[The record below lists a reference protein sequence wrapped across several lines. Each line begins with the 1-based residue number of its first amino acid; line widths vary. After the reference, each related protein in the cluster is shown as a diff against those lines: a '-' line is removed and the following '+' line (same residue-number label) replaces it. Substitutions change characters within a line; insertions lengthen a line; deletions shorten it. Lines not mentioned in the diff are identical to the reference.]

1 MRYLGGKARHGEE
14 IARIVR
20 SKCSQNQTIWEPF
33 CGACWVTQ
41 YFPPTFQVKCSDIH
55 EPLIALHRTVQ
66 KGNWEPPDFV
76 SEGLYDALH
85 KQWLDGMC
93 SAWIGFVG
101 FACSWGGKW
110 FAGYSRGENRNFC
123 LEAKESLLKK
133 HKRLKHVTFSHA
145 NYRNIHPQGEVIY
158 CDPPYRG
165 TTSYSSEIFD
175 TQMFWQVMRKWS
187 RNNTVIVSEYT
198 APSDFDIIWEAEHH
212 SIQGTD
218 SKITTERLFTVK
230 K

>member
-20 SKCSQNQTIWEPF
+20 SKCSRGQTIREPF
-33 CGACWVTQ
+33 CGSGWITQ

-55 EPLIALHRTVQ
+55 EPLIALHCAVQ
-66 KGNWEPPDFV
+66 EGSWEPPDFV
-76 SEGLYDALH
+76 SEEEYNLSRER
-85 KQWLDGMC
+85 WLNGEC
-93 SAWIGFVG
+93 SPFIGFVG

-110 FAGYSRGENRNFC
+110 FAGYSRGEARNFC

-133 HKRLKHVTFSHA
+133 HQYLKHVIFSHE
-145 NYRNIHPQGEVIY
+145 NYRNIRPHGEVIY

-165 TTSYSSEIFD
+165 AEDYSSGIFD
-175 TQMFWQVMRKWS
+175 TMLFWHTMRRWS
-187 RNNTVIVSEYT
+187 KDNKVIISEYV
-198 APSDFDIIWEAEHH
+198 APDDFKVIWSAEHY

-218 SKITTERLFTVK
+218 SKITTERLFTK
-230 K
+230 KR